1 MIAKSAVLAGLLFT
15 GLSFTPVADPPAA
28 FVAEPAPDAAFLR
41 ATHQGDLAEIAGG
54 EIARTRGVSPRVRA
68 LGARFVR
75 DHTAIEDH
83 LTAVARAA
91 GVALPDT
98 PTAAQLALAKQ
109 YRSVPAAAFDRLY
122 LRTQLKAHEEALAAG
137 KAELAGGQD
146 ARVKGLVS
154 FAAPL
159 VEAHDHALTVALG
172 GSSYGG
178 HAR

>member
-15 GLSFTPVADPPAA
+15 GLSFPPLPASA
-28 FVAEPAPDAAFLR
+28 RAAEPAPDAAFLR
-41 ATHQGDLAEIAGG
+41 ATHQADLAEIAGG
-54 EIARTRGVSPRVRA
+54 EIARTRGASARVRA

-91 GVALPDT
+91 GVALPGT
-98 PTAAQLALAKQ
+98 PTAAQLALAER
-109 YRSVPAAAFDRLY
+109 YRSVPVATFDRLY
-122 LRTQLKAHEEALAAG
+122 LHTQLKAHEDALAAG
-137 KAELAGGQD
+137 KAELAGGED
-146 ARVKGLVS
+146 ARVKRLVS

-159 VEAHDHALTVALG
+159 VEAHRRALAAALS
-172 GSSYGG
+172 GSAYGG